1 MARDAEW
8 TVLEPSGKRHRLRV
22 GRSLLGLAVT
32 LDRNTVRR
40 FDRTPDADRFVASLA
55 GHVLTVTVP
64 RASSDQPGLAV
75 DGRAVLGSETTLTQP
90 EAGQA
95 AAAATPVTGEDL
107 ARHQLVQRRDG
118 GAAWFYWIGGASIL
132 NSLLYAAGTQWG
144 LVVGLGVTYL
154 VDGLATELSH
164 TVRTPIYA
172 VAIDVMLAGGILLIG
187 RAARRGHLG
196 WYAAGMAFFVLD
208 GLVFVVTQD
217 FPGLALHGFALF
229 GLFNGWRAGRALR
242 RIERAALVPAA

>member
-1 MARDAEW
+1 MAWVAEW

-22 GRSLLGLAVT
+22 GRSLFGLAVT

-40 FDRTPDADRFVASLA
+40 FDRTPDADRYVASLA
-55 GHVLTVTVP
+55 GHVLTVTAP

-95 AAAATPVTGEDL
+95 AAAATPVTGADL

>member
-1 MARDAEW
+1 MPTTCEPCPGKSHATLMKRRSLGDTCALPGRTPGPRHHPAPVARDAEW

-40 FDRTPDADRFVASLA
+40 FARSPDADRYVVSLA

-118 GAAWFYWIGGASIL
+118 GAAWFYWIGGGPIPHSPPL
-132 NSLLYAAGTQWG
+132 SGRTPLG
-144 LVVGLGVTYL
+144 LVVGPRGAYPV
-154 VDGLATELSH
+154 GRLAAAVQH
-164 TVRTPIYA
+164 TVR
-172 VAIDVMLAGGILLIG
+172 D
-187 RAARRGHLG
+187 
-196 WYAAGMAFFVLD
+196 
-208 GLVFVVTQD
+208 
-217 FPGLALHGFALF
+217 
-229 GLFNGWRAGRALR
+229 
-242 RIERAALVPAA
+242 